1 MKQKRKIF
9 SLSLTQ
15 RNGMY
20 GYAFILP
27 LLIGLAFIFIPCLI
41 QSLYYAFCNV
51 QIGFNDVSTNF
62 VGLDNF
68 KEAFLSDVEY
78 REILLDTIRGTIVDT
93 IIILSFS
100 FFVSSILNQNFAG
113 RGLARAIF
121 FLPVILSTGIVA
133 SVDTATAMSMA
144 ETAGSAVG
152 SAFNGNTV
160 SAFFDLETMLLS
172 MNLPEGITSIVVYAV
187 DNTYNIVSRSGVQ
200 ILIFLSALQGIPASV
215 FEASKM
221 EGATKWEEFWKITF
235 PMITPMIL
243 VNAVYTIIDSF
254 TNPAYGMMDYV
265 QKQMFSL
272 NKMGYASAV
281 SWVYFLIL
289 LIVMLCLFKIT
300 SKRINDTNR

>member
-1 MKQKRKIF
+1 MKKRKRF

-20 GYAFILP
+20 GYVFILP
-27 LLIGLAFIFIPCLI
+27 LLIGLAFIFLPCLI
-41 QSLYYAFCNV
+41 QSFYYAFCDV
-51 QIGFNDVSTNF
+51 QISFSDVSASF
-62 VGLDNF
+62 VGLENY
-68 KEAFLSDVEY
+68 KTAFLSDVSY

-100 FFVSSILNQNFAG
+100 FFISSILNQQFAG

-133 SVDTATAMSMA
+133 AVDTATATAMA

-152 SAFNGNTV
+152 SAFSGDTF
-160 SAFFDLETMLLS
+160 SSFFDLEAMLLS
-172 MNLPEGITSIVVYAV
+172 MNLPEGITSIIVYAV
-187 DNTYNIVSRSGVQ
+187 DNTYNIVNRSGVQ

-243 VNAVYTIIDSF
+243 VNTIYTIIDSF
-254 TNPAYGMMDYV
+254 TNPSYGMLAYV

-289 LIVMLCLFKIT
+289 LVVMLCLFKVT
-300 SKRINDTNR
+300 AKRINYTNR